1 MMLHFNL
8 QVGDVS
14 HLRESQCWNFS
25 DCIITQIP
33 GAKGRVE
40 LVITLATPTTLQRPR
55 EQILLYSTTYT
66 FQIPGH
72 SHEFISLGTYV
83 ISWEVQSMVPVRVLH
98 THSFGH
104 AQPSG
109 YCAVPTLRNE
119 SKAAISSWHLRCNRA
134 METIN

>member
-1 MMLHFNL
+1 MRLHFNL

-55 EQILLYSTTYT
+55 KQNNFALWYNLHFPNPGPFTRVYL
-66 FQIPGH
+66 PGH
-72 SHEFISLGTYV
+72 VRNLLGGAVDGSRSCAAYTLV
-83 ISWEVQSMVPVRVLH
+83 WTRAALGVLCSSSAEEREQS
-98 THSFGH
+98 
-104 AQPSG
+104 
-109 YCAVPTLRNE
+109 CD
-119 SKAAISSWHLRCNRA
+119 
-134 METIN
+134 